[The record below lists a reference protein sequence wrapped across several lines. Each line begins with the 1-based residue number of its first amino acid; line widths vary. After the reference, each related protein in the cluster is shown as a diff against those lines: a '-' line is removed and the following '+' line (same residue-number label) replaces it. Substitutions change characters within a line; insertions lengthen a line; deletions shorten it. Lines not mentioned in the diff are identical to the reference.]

1 MNTQIR
7 KFLAHDARERDKSG
21 WHLYE
26 WDETQYLVFFIS
38 DKRLSYGAA
47 IRLEPLIF
55 RFVEGM
61 EYTAEDIGLSETGDQ
76 TEDKRIIKIQ
86 AEAENIWLHFKISKY
101 DVVKKVT
108 FVQRI
113 LIGLSILY
121 LALIPVLYLI
131 FRILFISPLLQLNEA
146 HRQME
151 AGNGEYRIKKQI
163 NTVEFRN
170 LYQSFNRMA
179 DSLCQ
184 LKIESYEKELAKQK
198 MEFRNLQLQIRPHF
212 LLNTFNLIFT
222 LSQRKEHEAIQ
233 EIVIYLSDYFR
244 YIFRSEKELELF
256 AKEAAL
262 IKGYVRMASVRY
274 SGRVEAVYDFTPDLN
289 VVRMPPLLIH
299 NFVENAVKYGI
310 KQNKILHIRIQGDY
324 HDGVVTFRIS
334 DDGKGMSRNV
344 LEQNQKIF
352 REEMDMEDKSSH
364 MGLYNSIKRLK
375 HFYEDKAGIKV
386 ESEEGKGTCFTIK
399 FPYDEI

>member
-76 TEDKRIIKIQ
+76 TEDKRFIKIQ

-184 LKIESYEKELAKQK
+184 LKIESY
-198 MEFRNLQLQIRPHF
+198 
-212 LLNTFNLIFT
+212 
-222 LSQRKEHEAIQ
+222 
-233 EIVIYLSDYFR
+233 
-244 YIFRSEKELELF
+244 
-256 AKEAAL
+256 
-262 IKGYVRMASVRY
+262 
-274 SGRVEAVYDFTPDLN
+274 
-289 VVRMPPLLIH
+289 
-299 NFVENAVKYGI
+299 
-310 KQNKILHIRIQGDY
+310 
-324 HDGVVTFRIS
+324 
-334 DDGKGMSRNV
+334 
-344 LEQNQKIF
+344 
-352 REEMDMEDKSSH
+352 
-364 MGLYNSIKRLK
+364 
-375 HFYEDKAGIKV
+375 
-386 ESEEGKGTCFTIK
+386 
-399 FPYDEI
+399 